1 MIMTPTKSL
10 RLKNKRLL
18 SKLEFKGLAGTEP
31 SVSDD
36 FNGDPN
42 VVSNPE
48 FSSVIQ
54 ATIRSA
60 YITDES
66 AQARQIDNLVVNEL
80 AKLVEKARLI
90 EEKKIS

>member
-42 VVSNPE
+42 VVSNP
-48 FSSVIQ
+48 
-54 ATIRSA
+54 
-60 YITDES
+60 
-66 AQARQIDNLVVNEL
+66 NLPAL
-80 AKLVEKARLI
+80 FRRP
-90 EEKKIS
+90 